1 MKNKRNWMAVFV
13 IGILVLT
20 AYRVPSV
27 MAQIEDDRLK
37 NTMKKYEIEEIKINS
52 ADVDYRE
59 TLSLFGNLLSGQVFT
74 RKSKEV
80 NESQRDYRMVKQAVE
95 KFLGIFDV
103 KFEFTSFYV
112 NYIVMVNL
120 DFDKV
125 YPLFCVSAT
134 GKNNEQYYFWLN
146 VMDGMVIAFD
156 MPNMLELDVDVS
168 NMADYYD
175 FTVGQIWDMNL
186 DGKAN
191 GYRKIAVCFVDDKTG
206 EKIYVPCSVM
216 GERIS
221 FNLDSEYVQV
231 GEVTSQS
238 QTAD

>member
-27 MAQIEDDRLK
+27 MADIEDDRLK
-37 NTMKKYEIEEIKINS
+37 NITKKYEIEEIKLNS
-52 ADVDYRE
+52 AEVDYRE
-59 TLSLFGNLLSGQVFT
+59 TLALFGNLLSGQVFS
-74 RKSKEV
+74 KESKEV
-80 NESQRDYRMVKQAVE
+80 NESQRDYMMVKQAVE

-103 KFEFTSFYV
+103 EFEFTSFYV

-134 GKNNEQYYFWLN
+134 GKSNEQYYFWLN

-156 MPNMLELDVDVS
+156 MPNMLEFDVDVS
-168 NMADYYD
+168 NMADYYG
-175 FTVGQIWDMNL
+175 FTVVSIWDMDLVDKTN
-186 DGKAN
+186 DN
-191 GYRKIAVCFVDDKTG
+191 RIISVCFVDNKTG
-206 EKIYVPCSVM
+206 EEIYVPCSVM

-221 FNLDSEYVQV
+221 FNLDSKYVQV